1 VNALTTIAYV
11 LKKNVDSPQL
21 AGVLPLLGGRDFSAD
36 QLDTLLGVAF
46 SLANAGT
53 SIPSTNYVSGLLVR
67 FPSPCTGRQ
76 TYEHAEGVHTQ
87 EGEEGR
93 DMQAHVTLRG
103 NAQEAHEG
111 ASACSEFA
119 RESLLN
125 YECRISDVQCLNLND
140 FAPRIFHGTSGPFL
154 SILLDC

>member
-1 VNALTTIAYV
+1 MQPCWIYRESYTMRFLSGCSVVTAVVLRRCGSLASAGGQAPTPAVNALTTIAYV

-67 FPSPCTGRQ
+67 F
-76 TYEHAEGVHTQ
+76 
-87 EGEEGR
+87 
-93 DMQAHVTLRG
+93 QAHVEDRVCRHMRLQYVSTHANVRGQRSAGACQLRG
-103 NAQEAHEG
+103 
-111 ASACSEFA
+111 S
-119 RESLLN
+119 
-125 YECRISDVQCLNLND
+125 
-140 FAPRIFHGTSGPFL
+140 T
-154 SILLDC
+154 